1 MRYTTTFLV
10 HADQGRAFDYVA
22 DGRNGLSSHP
32 KGSTMDQVPPGRVG
46 LGTRFEVHRPGGP
59 NYVSTVSLFDRPA
72 RLAFQSAF
80 NGESPA
86 DATWTFAVEGSRTR
100 VTIDTTTGFVGPRWV
115 KPFVVPLTLAAWPL
129 LLVKMWGIKR
139 RISRE
144 LGVEQS

>member
-1 MRYTTTFLV
+1 
-10 HADQGRAFDYVA
+10 
-22 DGRNGLSSHP
+22 
-32 KGSTMDQVPPGRVG
+32 MDQVPLGPVG

-59 NYVSTVSLFDRPA
+59 NYVSTISVFERPA

-80 NGESPA
+80 DGELPA
-86 DATWTFAVEGSRTR
+86 EATWTFAMEGLGSR
-100 VTIDTTTGFVGPRWV
+100 VTIDIATGFVGPRWV

-144 LGVEQS
+144 LGAEL